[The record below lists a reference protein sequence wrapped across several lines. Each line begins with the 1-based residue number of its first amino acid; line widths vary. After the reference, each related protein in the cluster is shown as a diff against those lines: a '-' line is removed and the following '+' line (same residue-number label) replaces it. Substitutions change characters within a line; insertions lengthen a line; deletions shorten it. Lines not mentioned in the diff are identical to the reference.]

1 MTGMLAIVQ
10 DRYGVD
16 ALELSRVPRP
26 QPRPGR
32 VLVRVRAAGIDAGT
46 HHLVTGTP
54 KLVRLAIGR
63 RAPRRRTPG
72 LAFAGVVEDAGS
84 SAFAAGDRVF
94 GTAPG
99 ALAELALADP
109 RKIARVPDGLDLE
122 RAAALPVSAV
132 TALEAVRDA
141 ARVRPGQR
149 VLVLGAAGGVGAYAV
164 QLAAGAGAG
173 VTAVCSGPKAAFAR
187 SMGAERTID
196 YSAEEPTALAE
207 RWDAIIDTAGNRPLA
222 ALRGILAERG
232 ALVIVGG
239 EGGGPV
245 LGGIDRNLRASL
257 AGIGSRQRLRSLV
270 SRERT
275 ADLEHLGSLVR
286 AGRLLVPIESVRPLA
301 ETAAAVEH
309 VGAGRARGKTVV
321 SLH

>member
-16 ALELSRVPRP
+16 ALELSRVPRL

-54 KLVRLAIGR
+54 GVVRLAIGR
-63 RAPRRRTPG
+63 SAPRRRTPG
-72 LAFAGVVEDAGS
+72 LALAGIVEDAGS
-84 SAFAAGDRVF
+84 SGFAPGDRVF

-109 RKIARVPDGLDLE
+109 RKLARVPDGLDLE

-141 ARVRPGQR
+141 ARVRSGQR

-164 QLAAGAGAG
+164 QLAAGAGAR

-187 SMGAERTID
+187 SMGAERVID
-196 YSAEEPTALAE
+196 YTIEEPTALAE
-207 RWDAIIDTAGNRPLA
+207 RWDAIIDTAGNRPLG

-239 EGGGPV
+239 EGGGPL
-245 LGGIDRNLRASL
+245 LGGLDRNLRASL
-257 AGIGSRQRLRSLV
+257 AGIGSRQRLRALV
-270 SRERT
+270 SRERA

-309 VGAGRARGKTVV
+309 IGAGRARGKTVV